1 MNKTMFCPECGNEVT
16 QGAKF
21 CSNCGRALAANES
34 SVSGTIQ
41 MRCKSCNG
49 IMHAKEGENLLYCPY
64 CGAEEMIVDSEDVAI
79 EKIRYK
85 AYADVEK
92 HRQETTKQV
101 ELERMKHEREM
112 EEHEDIK
119 ESSRQFKK
127 SKLRKWV
134 ILFAILCAIIT
145 CSRMSDKNFVGALIP
160 GIQTILFVASWVL
173 GSGTSKKHWLHRVL
187 AICGFL
193 LIIPFIRYGSG
204 GGSLSK
210 TLSKLEWPASGLAAK
225 LPRPESK
232 YGEISINYDDLFV
245 ADVDRVSQEQ
255 YTDYLSQCKDIG
267 FTVEGETSSIGY
279 DAFNDEGYN
288 LSLNYFEWE
297 DGQMSI
303 TLRAPTEISDIT
315 WPDTGPGALLP
326 TPTSLKGKI
335 DSESSD
341 KLYVHIGNTSREDF
355 EKYIAEC
362 KKKGFTED
370 YSKTDD
376 RYTANN
382 PDGYK
387 LSVEYEG
394 FNIMEI
400 YILAPQN

>member
-1 MNKTMFCPECGNEVT
+1 MYCPECGNEVT

-49 IMHAKEGENLLYCPY
+49 IMHAKEGENLLYCPF

-112 EEHEDIK
+112 EEHEEIK

-134 ILFAILCAIIT
+134 ILFAILCGIIT
-145 CSRMSDKNFVGALIP
+145 CSRLSDKNFVGALIP
-160 GIQTILFVASWVL
+160 GIQTILFVASWIL

-193 LIIPFIRYGSG
+193 LIVPFIHYGSG
-204 GGSLSK
+204 
-210 TLSKLEWPASGLAAK
+210 
-225 LPRPESK
+225 
-232 YGEISINYDDLFV
+232 
-245 ADVDRVSQEQ
+245 
-255 YTDYLSQCKDIG
+255 
-267 FTVEGETSSIGY
+267 EG
-279 DAFNDEGYN
+279 
-288 LSLNYFEWE
+288 
-297 DGQMSI
+297 
-303 TLRAPTEISDIT
+303 
-315 WPDTGPGALLP
+315 
-326 TPTSLKGKI
+326 
-335 DSESSD
+335 
-341 KLYVHIGNTSREDF
+341 H
-355 EKYIAEC
+355 
-362 KKKGFTED
+362 
-370 YSKTDD
+370 
-376 RYTANN
+376 
-382 PDGYK
+382 
-387 LSVEYEG
+387 
-394 FNIMEI
+394 
-400 YILAPQN
+400 